1 MRTHAHDE
9 LLLKTRALQEA
20 TPEHKDMYRTRS
32 KVERKIGEVA
42 RHGIRDTRYLGGK
55 KRQLQRLWTGAA
67 VNLKRLFT
75 LAQDKGCDLAT
86 SIAMPEQPGEAMM
99 PA

>member
-9 LLLKTRALQEA
+9 LLLKTRALQA
-20 TPEHKDMYRTRS
+20 TPEYKEMYCTRS
-32 KVERKIGEVA
+32 KVERKIGELA

-75 LAQDKGCDLAT
+75 LAQDRECDLVTAF
-86 SIAMPEQPGEAMM
+86 AMPGQPGEAMM

>member
-1 MRTHAHDE
+1 
-9 LLLKTRALQEA
+9 
-20 TPEHKDMYRTRS
+20 MYCTRS
-32 KVERKIGEVA
+32 KVERKIGEVV

-75 LAQDKGCDLAT
+75 LAQDKECDLAMV
-86 SIAMPEQPGEAMM
+86 IAMPEKIGQAMI